1 MIARAKQPPWM
12 TEMSRCFASMDL
24 WNEDWLMMKGVC
36 PMRLDA
42 ISLRTDAKQS
52 SSSPP
57 KSKVMNLPTRLIHHI
72 DGYPCSFSA
81 WHHNNSGVNCRTFPI
96 SSRVRTLAAGE

>member
-1 MIARAKQPPWM
+1 
-12 TEMSRCFASMDL
+12 
-24 WNEDWLMMKGVC
+24 MMKGVC

-96 SSRVRTLAAGE
+96 SSRCSYTRSRRVMVMGVGPIHS